1 MGGVR
6 WCKNCHTSHEGPIG
20 NKCQQFEGIEVQTS
34 MDNQAS
40 TGQASGSTV
49 TSEQARLVAEHVTVV
64 KDSSTVTSTG
74 TSNSQD
80 LILAE
85 LQKMSQRFSK
95 LEEQTSQDRSVLS
108 ELMNQVH
115 SNNQTTVSK
124 NIIATSTGSSTLQ
137 AGTSVMTDV
146 YGQVNNNKD
155 NSSGQSFSGNI
166 QFVNSVNST
175 SLVSSGVNIPSLV
188 QHMGAR
194 PKTSNTAVPN
204 GLTHLPVHSTKSGG
218 HGMGHHLT
226 NVLTTSDNLQR
237 LNDMESVNRQQNTVL
252 IPDNISVMYTG
263 HNNGTYGTAGQ
274 VYHQVGGTYMN
285 NVHVPQNVPILSS
298 TVATAGG
305 VQAEGVSVGSMLQ
318 KRTESDTTHKV
329 HLQNATE
336 SIIPSLQQLR
346 QANDIHTK
354 VQRKYQELEDTA
366 GHGNQGNLDLLLEVL
381 SKKQK
386 QDKIKVQWPQDLAFV
401 GSMRKR
407 PTYEQLTICQ
417 WLIGFMRIRQEEQ
430 DPVIKENMS
439 DYVTELLQDACD
451 YGWDSAKGAHSVLLH
466 RMQDGVVTWHNVKE
480 IHKIRKRYAHTVVNS
495 SVSDKK
501 VLKIVPCLKYNKGQ
515 CSRSSDHEWQNML
528 LKHMCTHCHNVLNK
542 TEGHPR
548 KDCWKAPKDQ
558 SKNN

>member
-20 NKCQQFEGIEVQTS
+20 SKCQQFEGMELQTAT
-34 MDNQAS
+34 DTQAS

-74 TSNSQD
+74 ASNSQD

-85 LQKMSQRFSK
+85 LQKISQRFSK

-108 ELMNQVH
+108 DLVNQVH
-115 SNNQTTVSK
+115 SNHQTTVPK
-124 NIIATSTGSSTLQ
+124 NIISTSTWSSTSQ
-137 AGTSVMTDV
+137 ASPSAMTAMH
-146 YGQVNNNKD
+146 GQINNNND
-155 NSSGQSFSGNI
+155 SSISQSFSGNT

-175 SLVSSGVNIPSLV
+175 SLVSSGVNIPGIV

-194 PKTSNTAVPN
+194 PKTFNTTVPN
-204 GLTHLPVHSTKSGG
+204 VITHIPVPNVKSGYQV
-218 HGMGHHLT
+218 MGQHLT
-226 NVLTTSDNLQR
+226 GVHTASNNLQIIS
-237 LNDMESVNRQQNTVL
+237 DVEGVNRQQNSVL
-252 IPDNISVMYTG
+252 VPNSNSVMHTG
-263 HNNGTYGTAGQ
+263 HSNGTYGAAGPT
-274 VYHQVGGTYMN
+274 YHQVGGTYMN
-285 NVHVPQNVPILSS
+285 NVPVPQNVSLLSS
-298 TVATAGG
+298 AAATAGG
-305 VQAEGVSVGSMLQ
+305 VPAGGVPQMSTGMETSHRAQ
-318 KRTESDTTHKV
+318 
-329 HLQNATE
+329 LQNATE
-336 SIIPSLQQLR
+336 GTIPSLQQLR
-346 QANDIHTK
+346 QVSDIHTK
-354 VQRKYQELEDTA
+354 VQRRYQELEDTA

-381 SKKQK
+381 TRKQK
-386 QDKIKVQWPQDLAFV
+386 QDKVKVQWPQDLAFV

-407 PTYEQLTICQ
+407 PTYDQLTICQ
-417 WLIGFMRIRQEEQ
+417 WLLGFMRIRQE

-451 YGWDSAKGAHSVLLH
+451 YGWESAKGAHSVLLH
-466 RMQDGVVTWHNVKE
+466 RMQDGVLTWHNVKE
-480 IHKIRKRYAHTVVNS
+480 IHKIRKRYAHTVANS
-495 SVSDKK
+495 TSIDKNK

>member
-1 MGGVR
+1 MGDVR

-20 NKCQQFEGIEVQTS
+20 SKCQQFEGMELQTAT
-34 MDNQAS
+34 DTQAS

-85 LQKMSQRFSK
+85 LQKISQRFSK

-108 ELMNQVH
+108 DLVNQVH
-115 SNNQTTVSK
+115 SYQQTTAPK
-124 NIIATSTGSSTLQ
+124 TIISTSTLSSTSQ
-137 AGTSVMTDV
+137 SSPSVRTGMH
-146 YGQVNNNKD
+146 GQINNIND
-155 NSSGQSFSGNI
+155 SSINQSFSGNT
-166 QFVNSVNST
+166 QFVNSVNSN
-175 SLVSSGVNIPSLV
+175 SLVSSGVNIPNLV

-194 PKTSNTAVPN
+194 PKTFNTTVPNVVSHIPISNDGSGYQVVGQHLTGIRTESNNLQRINDVEGVYRQQNSVLVPN
-204 GLTHLPVHSTKSGG
+204 G
-218 HGMGHHLT
+218 
-226 NVLTTSDNLQR
+226 
-237 LNDMESVNRQQNTVL
+237 
-252 IPDNISVMYTG
+252 ISVMHTG
-263 HNNGTYGTAGQ
+263 HSNGTYGPAGPT
-274 VYHQVGGTYMN
+274 YHQGGRTHVN
-285 NVHVPQNVPILSS
+285 NVPVPQNVSLLSS
-298 TVATAGG
+298 AAATAGG
-305 VQAEGVSVGSMLQ
+305 VPAGGVPQISTGMETSHRVQ
-318 KRTESDTTHKV
+318 P
-329 HLQNATE
+329 QNATE
-336 SIIPSLQQLR
+336 GTIPSLQQLK
-346 QANDIHTK
+346 QASDIHTK
-354 VQRKYQELEDTA
+354 VQRRYQELKDTA
-366 GHGNQGNLDLLLEVL
+366 GHGNQGNLDILLEVL
-381 SKKQK
+381 SRKQK

-407 PTYEQLTICQ
+407 PTYDQLTICQ
-417 WLIGFMRIRQEEQ
+417 WLLGFMRIRQEEQ

-451 YGWDSAKGAHSVLLH
+451 YGWESAKGAHSVLLH
-466 RMQDGVVTWHNVKE
+466 RMQDGVLTWHNVKE
-480 IHKIRKRYAHTVVNS
+480 IQKIRKRYAHTVANAT
-495 SVSDKK
+495 SVDKNK

-515 CSRSSDHEWQNML
+515 CSRSNDHEWQNML